1 MTEGDVELK
10 GIRRGEKREEKTLG
24 GPQGDKTRLH
34 ERESS
39 YKRRVFLIKSFLVG
53 FYMFSVFKCIYQIFV
68 QLVNLKSDI

>member
-24 GPQGDKTRLH
+24 GPQGDKTRFH

-39 YKRRVFLIKSFLVG
+39 YKRRVLLF
-53 FYMFSVFKCIYQIFV
+53 
-68 QLVNLKSDI
+68 QLLLM